1 MGRGA
6 RTGGRTEADVPDDV
20 VTAGA
25 SALPDGLCDR
35 IAVLR
40 GRAVEVTELTGG
52 LTNRNYKV
60 TTGDEAYVV
69 RISGPGSGALAIDR
83 DNEYRNSVVAAESGV
98 GAPVVDYLPE
108 DSALVIGFLEGRTCD
123 DDDFARPGVVD
134 RVAEACRRLHDGE
147 RFVNDF
153 DMFEIQ
159 AGYLSIVRDHG
170 YRLPVDYL
178 DHAAQV
184 ERIRGALSVR
194 AEPTVA
200 CNNDL
205 LAGNFIDDGDR
216 IRLIDYEYSG
226 NNDACFEL
234 GNIWSECHLD
244 DDQLEQLIA
253 SYYGELLTNKVA
265 RARLQGL
272 MSQYGWTLW
281 ASIQEATSDIP
292 FDFWPWGLEKY
303 ERAVAT
309 LRGSGLDRLIDD
321 VQRAD

>member
-1 MGRGA
+1 M
-6 RTGGRTEADVPDDV
+6 
-20 VTAGA
+20 
-25 SALPDGLCDR
+25 LPDGLCDR

-40 GRAVEVTELTGG
+40 GRPVEVEELTGG
-52 LTNRNYKV
+52 LTNRNFKV
-60 TTGDEAYVV
+60 TVGDDAYVV

-83 DNEYRNSVVAAESGV
+83 DNEHRNSVVAAASGV
-98 GAPVVDYLPE
+98 GAPVVEYLPE
-108 DSALVIGFLEGRTCD
+108 HSALVIGYIEGRTFGD
-123 DDDFARPGVVD
+123 ADFALPGVVE
-134 RVAEACRRLHDGE
+134 RVAEACRRLHSGD

-159 AGYLSIVRDHG
+159 AGYLRLVRDRG
-170 YRLPVDYL
+170 FRLPPDYL
-178 DHAAQV
+178 DFAGDV
-184 ERIRGALSVR
+184 ERIRGALAAR

-205 LAGNFIDDGDR
+205 LAGNFIDDGVH

-244 DDQLEQLIA
+244 DGRLEQLVTA
-253 SYYGELLTNKVA
+253 YYGRHLVNRVA

-281 ASIQEATSDIP
+281 ASIQEATSDIG

-309 LRGSGLDRLIDD
+309 FRGPGLDRLIED
-321 VQRAD
+321 VQRVD